1 MTSPLVN
8 VLGAGLYCQSVVL
21 DIVNC
26 NGNCKEGKKKD
37 APYIENFLLPIIKD
51 LEKSNPKG
59 KSNVGIVELVLFDGA
74 TNVHSSPKIMA
85 MRYPRITVLH
95 GTEHV
100 VSLIFKDFYE
110 KIP

>member
-8 VLGAGLYCQSVVL
+8 FLGAVLYCQYFML

-26 NGNCKEGKKKD
+26 TGHCREGKKRD
-37 APYIENFLLPIIKD
+37 SPYIANFFLPIIKD
-51 LEKSNPKG
+51 LDKSNPKG
-59 KSNVGIVELVLFDGA
+59 KSNVGIVELVMFDGA

-85 MRYPRITVLH
+85 MRYPLITVLH